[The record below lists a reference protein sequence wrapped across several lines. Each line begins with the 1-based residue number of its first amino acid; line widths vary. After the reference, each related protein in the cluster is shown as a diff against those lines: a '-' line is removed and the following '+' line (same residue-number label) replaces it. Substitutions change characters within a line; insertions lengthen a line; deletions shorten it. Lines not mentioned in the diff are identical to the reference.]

1 MSRESEII
9 EFISVREEAL
19 ERIKQK
25 GVPAHMEVG
34 DWFSKLCVSIVMDHA
49 LKSKS
54 GSETEKSGS
63 EPLSLSEE
71 GGGNGGHS

>member
-19 ERIKQK
+19 DRIKRK
-25 GVPAHMEVG
+25 GVPAHMEVR

-63 EPLSLSEE
+63 EPLSLSAE

>member
-1 MSRESEII
+1 MSREREIS
-9 EFISVREEAL
+9 EFISIREEAL
-19 ERIKQK
+19 DRIKRK

-63 EPLSLSEE
+63 EPLSLSAE
-71 GGGNGGHS
+71 GGGSGGHS